1 MNTPSQPEN
10 NWAWRYEE
18 GALKP
23 ESAAR
28 LAALME
34 MTDRDGYVEPEK

>member
-10 NWAWRYEE
+10 NWAWRYEQ
-18 GALKP
+18 GALKA
-23 ESAAR
+23 ESAAG

-34 MTDRDGYVEPEK
+34 TTDRDGYREPEK

>member
-10 NWAWRYEE
+10 NWAWRYDE
-18 GALKP
+18 GALKA
-23 ESAAR
+23 ESASR